1 MKTDHFLFIHSK
13 FLHNIFNGS
22 WWRPKQCKKETKKPP
37 KNHDD
42 DSGASCQHMAIFSV
56 QGDNVGFKSNSTAKK

>member
-1 MKTDHFLFIHSK
+1 MGVGGDQNSAKRRVS
-13 FLHNIFNGS
+13 
-22 WWRPKQCKKETKKPP
+22 RYPETKKTP

-42 DSGASCQHMAIFSV
+42 DSGASCQHMAKSTV